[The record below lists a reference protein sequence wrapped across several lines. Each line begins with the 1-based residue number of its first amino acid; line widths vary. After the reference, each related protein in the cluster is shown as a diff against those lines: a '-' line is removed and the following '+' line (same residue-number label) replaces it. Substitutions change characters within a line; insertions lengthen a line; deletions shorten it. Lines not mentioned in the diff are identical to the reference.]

1 MKTKNQQL
9 LDAIKA
15 EDWKSALS
23 IAKSFKRDF
32 TIEEQKILQHG
43 YAFLIGQS
51 ANFFEQLNVD
61 MESEFEKAIEILH
74 KFYSKYDKI
83 EPFYVNV
90 KEFKAKIRKRYL
102 REHGFNVDDE
112 DAPPDNKK

>member
-9 LDAIKA
+9 LDSIEA

-32 TIEEQKILQHG
+32 TIDEQKILQHG

-51 ANFFEQLNVD
+51 ASFFEEIKID
-61 MESEFEKAIEILH
+61 MKSEYEKALEILQQ
-74 KFYSKYDKI
+74 FASKHDKI
-83 EPFYVNV
+83 E
-90 KEFKAKIRKRYL
+90 
-102 REHGFNVDDE
+102 
-112 DAPPDNKK
+112 